1 MSSCDFIALNDSS
14 IRQRLWYVSYI
25 SFEVI
30 DSSDVTI
37 RLYPASFF
45 AFSIASSF
53 ISSLI
58 FPSSL
63 FPFLSV
69 GIKVTYFEQSPN
81 SDLLACEVFRLWAFF
96 NQFINLVYVFFCKLR
111 IKVNGK

>member
-53 ISSLI
+53 ISTLI

-81 SDLLACEVFRLWAFF
+81 SDLLACEVFRLWAFSTSLLISYMCF
-96 NQFINLVYVFFCKLR
+96 SASLGLK
-111 IKVNGK
+111 

>member
-1 MSSCDFIALNDSS
+1 MSSCDLIALNDSS

-30 DSSDVTI
+30 DSSDVAI
-37 RLYPASFF
+37 RLYPARFF

-53 ISSLI
+53 ILTLI

>member
-1 MSSCDFIALNDSS
+1 MTPRFARDYGMYHIFLLKSLTALTLQLD
-14 IRQRLWYVSYI
+14 YI
-25 SFEVI
+25 
-30 DSSDVTI
+30 
-37 RLYPASFF
+37 LQAFF

-53 ISSLI
+53 ILTLI